1 MNELDIADVA
11 RNCPPRRVC
20 GVGLD
25 SKMHRL
31 LNGRIRNQNTSNGE
45 KIAGELESAH
55 GYLSRHAEP
64 EKKGLT

>member
-11 RNCPPRRVC
+11 RNWPGRRVC

-31 LNGRIRNQNTSNGE
+31 LNGRIRNQDTPNGE
-45 KIAGELESAH
+45 KIPGELESTY
-55 GYLSRHAEP
+55 GYLSRYAEP
-64 EKKGLT
+64 KKKG